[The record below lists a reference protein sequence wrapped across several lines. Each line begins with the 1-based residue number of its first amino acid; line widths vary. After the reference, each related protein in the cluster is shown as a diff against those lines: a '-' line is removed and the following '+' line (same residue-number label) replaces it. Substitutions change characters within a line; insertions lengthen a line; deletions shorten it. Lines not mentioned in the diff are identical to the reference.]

1 MIKLFHSLGLV
12 ILKIIH
18 APLFFV
24 VFLHVLFYRSWRVL
38 RMTQNK
44 VRALIFL
51 RSLILILGLYF
62 LLLFID
68 RKFYEL
74 ILLVYGLGYLFLLSK
89 LSFLFFI
96 FSNWFKKLEGFI
108 GVSLF
113 FDDSDVNFI
122 SYFLL
127 RSFDFVVVK
136 AFKA

>member
-1 MIKLFHSLGLV
+1 M
-12 ILKIIH
+12 
-18 APLFFV
+18 LFFIIGDPLQYRKIH
-24 VFLHVLFYRSWRVL
+24 FSFFIPYKGLF
-38 RMTQNK
+38 
-44 VRALIFL
+44 
-51 RSLILILGLYF
+51 LILILGLYF

-127 RSFDFVVVK
+127 KILTKCAYLFFGS
-136 AFKA
+136 